1 MQYLLRSSK
10 VISKRKA
17 ESQRLGDIRQFQ
29 GGYISRVD
37 WSRIRDKK
45 TDKSNEKGGG
55 AT

>member
-10 VISKRKA
+10 VISKRNA
-17 ESQRLGDIRQFQ
+17 ESQRLGIRQFQ

-37 WSRIRDKK
+37 WSRIQDKK
-45 TDKSNEKGGG
+45 SDKSNEKGGG